1 VTGVSRDEYEALLAR
16 VEKLESH
23 QHSYTGP
30 RDALASRWYTTGPE
44 RRADDD
50 HAHADYLKA
59 MKEKGEAMTKGRR
72 RQEGN
77 ALVGLM

>member
-1 VTGVSRDEYEALLAR
+1 MTGVSRDEYESLLAR

-30 RDALASRWYTTGPE
+30 RDALASRWYTTSSE

-50 HAHADYLKA
+50 HARRLSEGH
-59 MKEKGEAMTKGRR
+59 EGEGEAMTKGRR

>member
-1 VTGVSRDEYEALLAR
+1 MTGVSRDEYEALLAR

-30 RDALASRWYTTGPE
+30 RDALAGWWYTTGPE

-59 MKEKGEAMTKGRR
+59 MKEKGKRCDQGTTRPGGQR
-72 RQEGN
+72 
-77 ALVGLM
+77 LVGLM